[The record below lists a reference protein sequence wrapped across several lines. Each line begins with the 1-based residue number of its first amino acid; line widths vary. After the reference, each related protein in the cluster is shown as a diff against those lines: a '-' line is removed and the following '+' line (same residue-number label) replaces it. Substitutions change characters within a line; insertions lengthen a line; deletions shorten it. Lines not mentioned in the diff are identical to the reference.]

1 MATTAIE
8 SFATLPLQNCI
19 PSYLY
24 WEYSDDQD
32 LQAFVASQNALAQG
46 YLDWFNNTPLG
57 LYTSPNITGPL
68 LDWIGNGVYGI
79 PRPVLSSQTTLI
91 TAGYNSAPYNTV
103 PYDGLYFSSSGTAA
117 IASDDIYK
125 RVMTWNLYRG
135 DGQVFTMGWLKN
147 RVNRFLNGANGSDY
161 AVLDNPPSITVSGN
175 VFTITSFSSSV
186 YTALQECFSNNALSV
201 PFQYTFTFLAVN
213 FLNDGGVLWMSAP
226 LNYPT
231 GPIGLAAGSI
241 WYNGGTLAVVPGI
254 TPNPTAPPV
263 YFGTVTAAG
272 LLALGGGN
280 LPLTN
285 PGVGTLQLWNN
296 GGVISIA

>member
-1 MATTAIE
+1 MGNIE
-8 SFATLPLQNCI
+8 SFSTLPLQKTI

-24 WEYSDDQD
+24 LQYSDDEN
-32 LQAFVASQNALAQG
+32 LQAFVDAFNSISQG
-46 YLDWFNNTPLG
+46 YVDWFNDTPLG

-79 PRPVLSSQTTLI
+79 PRPVLSTQTSTTI
-91 TAGYNSAPYNTV
+91 AGYNTAPYNTV
-103 PYDGLYFSSSGTAA
+103 PYNGLSHSSSGTAE

-135 DGQVFTMGWLKN
+135 DGQVFNMGWLKN

-161 AVLDNPPSITVSGN
+161 TVLDNPPSITVSGN
-175 VFTITSFSSSV
+175 VFTITSFEDSNF
-186 YTALQECFSNNALSV
+186 TILQECLNNGVLAF
-201 PFQYTFTFLAVN
+201 PFQYTFAFVN
-213 FLNDGGVLWMSAP
+213 IGFFNDGGVLWMTAP

-231 GPIGLAAGSI
+231 SPTGLAAGSV
-241 WYNGGTLAVVPGI
+241 WYNGGTVSVIPGI
-254 TPNPTAPPV
+254 TPDPLAPPV
-263 YFGTVTAAG
+263 YFGTLTASG

-280 LPLTN
+280 LPLIN
-285 PGVGTLQLWNN
+285 PGSTGQLWNN

>member
-1 MATTAIE
+1 MGNIE
-8 SFATLPLQNCI
+8 SFSTLPLQSII

-24 WEYSDDQD
+24 KQYSDDED
-32 LQAFVASQNALAQG
+32 LQAFVDAFNSITQG
-46 YLDWFNNTPLG
+46 YLTWYNQTPLG
-57 LYTSPNITGPL
+57 LYTSPNVTGPL

-79 PRPVLSSQTTLI
+79 PRPVLSTQTSSTI
-91 TAGYNSAPYNTV
+91 AGYNTAPYNTV
-103 PYDGLYFSSSGTAA
+103 PYNGLSHSSSGTAE

-135 DGQVFTMGWLKN
+135 DGQVFNMGWLKN

-161 AVLDNPPSITVSGN
+161 TVLDSPPSITVSGN
-175 VFTITSFSSSV
+175 VFTITSFQDANFTS
-186 YTALQECFSNNALSV
+186 LQECLNNGALAF
-201 PFQYTFTFLAVN
+201 PFQYTFSFVN
-213 FLNDGGVLWMSAP
+213 IGFFNDGGVLWMTAP

-231 GPIGLAAGSI
+231 SPAGLSAGSV
-241 WYNGGTLAVVPGI
+241 WYNGGAVSVVPGV
-254 TPNPTAPPV
+254 TPDPAAPPV
-263 YFGTVTAAG
+263 FFGTITASG

-285 PGVGTLQLWNN
+285 PGSTGQLWNN

>member
-1 MATTAIE
+1 MGNIE
-8 SFATLPLQNCI
+8 SFSTLPLAKTI

-24 WEYSDDQD
+24 LQYNDDEN
-32 LQAFVASQNALAQG
+32 LQAFVDAFNSIAQG
-46 YLDWFNNTPLG
+46 YTDWFNQTPLG

-68 LDWIGNGVYGI
+68 LDWIGNGLYGI
-79 PRPVLSSQTTLI
+79 PRPVLSTQTSTTI
-91 TAGYNSAPYNTV
+91 AGYNTAPYDTV
-103 PYDGLYFSSSGTAA
+103 PYNGLSHSSSGTAV

-135 DGQVFTMGWLKN
+135 DGQVFNMGWLKN

-175 VFTITSFSSSV
+175 VFTITSFDDQNF
-186 YTALQECFSNNALSV
+186 TILQECLTNGVLAF
-201 PFQYTFTFLAVN
+201 PFQYTFAFVN
-213 FLNDGGVLWMSAP
+213 IGFFNDGGVLWMTAP

-231 GPIGLAAGSI
+231 SPTGLAAGAI
-241 WYNGGTLAVVPGI
+241 WYNGGTVSVIPGI
-254 TPNPTAPPV
+254 TPDPLAPPV
-263 YFGTVTAAG
+263 YFGTLTASG

-285 PGVGTLQLWNN
+285 PGSTGQLWNN

>member
-1 MATTAIE
+1 MGAIE
-8 SFATLPLQNCI
+8 SFSTLPLQQCV

-24 WEYSDDQD
+24 LEYSDDED

-46 YLDWFNNTPLG
+46 YLDWFLDTPIG

-68 LDWIGNGVYGI
+68 LDWVGNGVYGI
-79 PRPVLSSQTTLI
+79 PRPVLSSQTSMTI
-91 TAGYNSAPYNTV
+91 AGYNTAPYNTV
-103 PYDGLYFSSSGTAA
+103 EYNSLAFSSSGTAT

-147 RVNRFLNGANGSDY
+147 RVNRFINGANGSDY
-161 AVLDNPPSITVSGN
+161 TVLENPPSITVSGT
-175 VFTITSFSSSV
+175 VFTITSFDDSV
-186 YTALQECFSNNALSV
+186 FTALQECIANDVLSV
-201 PFQYTFTFLAVN
+201 PFQYTFVFVN
-213 FLNDGGVLWMSAP
+213 ISFLNDGGVLWMTAP

-231 GPIGLAAGSI
+231 SPIGLADGAI
-241 WYNGGTLAVVPGI
+241 WYNGGTVAVVPGV
-254 TPNPTAPPV
+254 TPNPSAPPV
-263 YFGTVTAAG
+263 LFGTITAAG
-272 LLALGGGN
+272 LLTLGGGN

-285 PGVGTLQLWNN
+285 PGVTNQLWNN